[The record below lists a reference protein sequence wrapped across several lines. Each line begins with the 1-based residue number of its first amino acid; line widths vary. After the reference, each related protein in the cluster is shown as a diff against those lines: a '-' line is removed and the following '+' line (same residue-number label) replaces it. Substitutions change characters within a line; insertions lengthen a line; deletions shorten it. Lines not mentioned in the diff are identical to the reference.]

1 MSRIGVTV
9 LFYFLAVCAFS
20 TQAQTP
26 SVLSPLGEAPLRPQ
40 GQSVIPLF
48 DGWYPN
54 DDGTFTMCFGYFNM
68 NTEEVIDI
76 PLGEKNYITP
86 AQFDGVQPTH
96 FDAVPSPDL
105 TRDFRRYW
113 CVFSVIVPADY
124 GMQDVIWN
132 VETNGLALSVPG
144 TLIPSY
150 VLDEQETSGRETSAP
165 YLSLNDSPPSFRGRN
180 GLFEGPRQAGVGEP
194 LNIIARLQHSEP
206 GTWINWTLHQ
216 GLNAVEFETPEAR
229 LNDAEGVIETTATFN
244 KPGTYVLRI
253 QAINDTER
261 QREPTYGFEFH
272 CCWTNAYL
280 TIEVSE

>member
-1 MSRIGVTV
+1 MSRIGLTV
-9 LFYFLAVCAFS
+9 LFYFLAVYAFS
-20 TQAQTP
+20 AQAQTP
-26 SVLSPLGEAPLRPQ
+26 SVLSPLSEAPLRPQ

-68 NTEEVIDI
+68 NTEEVIDV

-180 GLFEGPRQAGVGEP
+180 GLFEGPRQAEVGEP
-194 LNIIARLQHSEP
+194 LNIIARLQHAEP
-206 GTWINWTLHQ
+206 GTWINWSLHQ
-216 GLNAVEFETPEAR
+216 GPNAVEFGTSEAR
-229 LNDAEGVIETTATFN
+229 LNDLEGVIETTATFN
-244 KPGTYVLRI
+244 KPGTYLLRI

-280 TIEVSE
+280 TVEVSE

>member
-1 MSRIGVTV
+1 MITVTLARTTGAMMFTTIINFIFSATITSGIG
-9 LFYFLAVCAFS
+9 AAC
-20 TQAQTP
+20 
-26 SVLSPLGEAPLRPQ
+26 
-40 GQSVIPLF
+40 
-48 DGWYPN
+48 
-54 DDGTFTMCFGYFNM
+54 TF
-68 NTEEVIDI
+68 IS
-76 PLGEKNYITP
+76 LGEKNYITP

-132 VETNGLALSVPG
+132 IETNGLTLSVPG

-180 GLFEGPRQAGVGEP
+180 GLFEGPRQAEVGEP
-194 LNIIARLQHSEP
+194 LNIIARLQHAEP
-206 GTWINWTLHQ
+206 GTWINWSLHQ
-216 GLNAVEFETPEAR
+216 GPNAVEFGTSEAR
-229 LNDAEGVIETTATFN
+229 LNDLEGVIETTATFN
-244 KPGTYVLRI
+244 KPGTYLLRI

-280 TIEVSE
+280 TVKVSE